1 MVKRT
6 SFERAVLS
14 FVFGATVFATS
25 LAFWLLLAAVFP
37 KPAAAA
43 KVVETWPYP
52 QTATV
57 YGSEPL
63 LCPAGYR
70 PHYRGAKV
78 GLMSWNFLPPAT
90 KPQIHRAPNHVCLS
104 ADGDGHPFFGFA
116 YVVDIVEQSPCVLC
130 VLGDF
135 PTD

>member
-1 MVKRT
+1 MPRRSKSQRVI
-6 SFERAVLS
+6 L
-14 FVFGATVFATS
+14 S
-25 LAFWLLLAAVFP
+25 LAFGITIFISSLLFCMVLAASFP
-37 KPAAAA
+37 KLANAA
-43 KVVETWPYP
+43 KVVEQWPYP

-70 PHYRGAKV
+70 PFYKGAKV

-104 ADGDGHPFFGFA
+104 GDGDGHPFVGFA
-116 YVVDIVEQSPCVLC
+116 YVNGIVEHAPCVLC

-135 PTD
+135 PTN